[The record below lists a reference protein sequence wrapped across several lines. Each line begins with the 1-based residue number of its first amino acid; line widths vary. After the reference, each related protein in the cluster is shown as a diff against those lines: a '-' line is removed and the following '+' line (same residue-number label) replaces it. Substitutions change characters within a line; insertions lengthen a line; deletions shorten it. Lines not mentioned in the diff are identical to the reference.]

1 MEYFG
6 ERYQQFMTV
15 HALTVSSVAE
25 GVCRMLGVWPLVPM
39 LKKELQ
45 MRTSE
50 RGKRIVREKVIILTQ
65 TVVFA
70 VSVSLGINVLLTL
83 AGFAETS
90 AAYQAVAD
98 YQYGI
103 SLGLG
108 LILYGVVS
116 PLAEEVVFRGI
127 IYNRLRRFFGPL
139 FGIVV
144 SALFFGVF
152 HGNLVQGVYGTIMG
166 IFMAYVYERQDIFFR
181 PVLFHVAANL
191 AVYTVAHLQR
201 VQVVLLTP
209 WGCAVLLSVAVLC
222 VVFEEKGRER

>member
-6 ERYQQFMTV
+6 EGYRQFMTV

-25 GVCRMLGVWPLVPM
+25 GLCRVTGVWPLVPV

-45 MRTSE
+45 MRASA

-70 VSVSLGINVLLTL
+70 VSVSLGLNVLLTL
-83 AGFAETS
+83 TGFAESS
-90 AAYQAVAD
+90 AAYREVAD
-98 YQYGI
+98 YQYGV
-103 SLGLG
+103 SFGLG

-127 IYNRLRRFFGPL
+127 IYNRLRRFFGPF

-144 SALFFGVF
+144 SALFFGIF

-166 IFMAYVYERQDIFFR
+166 IFMAYVYERQDSFFR
-181 PVLFHVAANL
+181 PVLFHAAANL
-191 AVYTVAHLQR
+191 AVYTVAHLQG
-201 VQVVLLTP
+201 VQTALLTP
-209 WGCAVLLSVAVLC
+209 WGCVILLAVAVVC
-222 VVFEEKGRER
+222 VFFEEKGRKR